1 MIAKAE
7 TETEYVLTLTPKEG
21 HEGYAKVVLKLIKKA
36 YYRLKVVL
44 RLSGILLKQS
54 EFKKIEFNGQHLT
67 YMEQEF
73 YEPLKDKKTVAVYS
87 QIQLLKDVPDKYFNE
102 NYLKYL
108 GG

>member
-1 MIAKAE
+1 
-7 TETEYVLTLTPKEG
+7 
-21 HEGYAKVVLKLIKKA
+21 
-36 YYRLKVVL
+36 
-44 RLSGILLKQS
+44 
-54 EFKKIEFNGQHLT
+54 
-67 YMEQEF
+67 MEQEF